1 MSKALI
7 EQAYLPPVNNQVI
20 GYTDGMAIL
29 KLRDKPGELYFQKIR
44 SEYVTVGEHLVDADP
59 QPVSVLP
66 PELRRRVIA
75 FMSGGM

>member
-1 MSKALI
+1 MANLLDEKS
-7 EQAYLPPVNNQVI
+7 YMPPVNNQVI

-29 KLRDKPGELYFQKIR
+29 KLSDKPGELYYQKIR

-59 QPVSVLP
+59 QPVSSLP
-66 PELRRRVIA
+66 PDLRRRVIV

>member
-1 MSKALI
+1 MAKALI

-29 KLRDKPGELYFQKIR
+29 KLRDKPGELYFQKIQ

-66 PELRRRVIA
+66 SELRRSVIA

>member
-1 MSKALI
+1 MENMIKQTYS
-7 EQAYLPPVNNQVI
+7 PPVNNKVI

-29 KLRDKPGELYFQKIR
+29 ELPDKPGELYFQKMQR
-44 SEYVTVGEHLVDADP
+44 EYITVGEHLVDADP
-59 QPVSVLP
+59 QPISVLP

>member
-1 MSKALI
+1 MDTVNEKS
-7 EQAYLPPVNNQVI
+7 YMPPVNNIVI

-29 KLRDKPGELYFQKIR
+29 KLPDKPGKLYFQKIR

-59 QPVSVLP
+59 QPVSSLP
-66 PELRRRVIA
+66 PDLRRRVIV